1 MVICAEVAAL
11 ETFVI
16 SARGVMLE
24 IREDA
29 EALENKLSLLTMG
42 HDTDELS
49 AVLQMQRAFR
59 SVVRTAPPRCVGEDT
74 RGVPSPMSSPLP
86 LFAAFVCLSLTQAWQ
101 HRTCLLCKSPLTADA
116 VGGWLGLGGS

>member
-59 SVVRTAPPRCVGEDT
+59 SVVRTAPPRCT
-74 RGVPSPMSSPLP
+74 SP
-86 LFAAFVCLSLTQAWQ
+86 
-101 HRTCLLCKSPLTADA
+101 
-116 VGGWLGLGGS
+116 